1 MSFLLRRCS
10 HGTSRRVLSALL
22 WSDPTRLVTPS
33 TSAIIQQS
41 PGSVKDLFGSVL
53 RRDFHFSRGPL
64 GFRATFAT
72 RADSRGPLGFRA
84 TFATRAEF
92 SVDELYEEEKNGSS
106 KKGDEGLEISK
117 LGISD
122 EIVSRLA
129 KKEINKLFP
138 IQVFF
143 IVLFCEIVCHNELA
157 SVYVQM
163 MVSKALGMILS

>member
-10 HGTSRRVLSALL
+10 HGASRRVLSALL

-41 PGSVKDLFGSVL
+41 PESVKDLFGSVA
-53 RRDFHFSRGPL
+53 RREFHFSRGP
-64 GFRATFAT
+64 
-72 RADSRGPLGFRA
+72 SGFRA

-92 SVDELYEEEKNGSS
+92 AVDELYEEEKNGASN
-106 KKGDEGLEISK
+106 KGDEGLEISK

-129 KKEINKLFP
+129 KRGINKLFP

-143 IVLFCEIVCHNELA
+143 AVLFCEIVYH
-157 SVYVQM
+157 
-163 MVSKALGMILS
+163 